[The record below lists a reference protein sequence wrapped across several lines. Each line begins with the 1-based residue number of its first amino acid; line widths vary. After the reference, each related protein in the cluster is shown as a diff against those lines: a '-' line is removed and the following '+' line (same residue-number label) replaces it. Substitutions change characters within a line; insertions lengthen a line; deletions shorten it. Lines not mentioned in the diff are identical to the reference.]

1 MAWYH
6 YEQLSETP
14 VHCVVAIKQ
23 KSNLS
28 VREGLDNKH
37 NWRLSCTIIQIYNE
51 PSAGTISVIL
61 VDPTQK
67 DFLKKIGDP
76 EPDGKNG
83 WRYRNA
89 YV

>member
-1 MAWYH
+1 MQNPELSVITWGMAWYH

-51 PSAGTISVIL
+51 PSAGTMW
-61 VDPTQK
+61 
-67 DFLKKIGDP
+67 DFGRPYSK
-76 EPDGKNG
+76 
-83 WRYRNA
+83 RFF
-89 YV
+89 